1 MTFAA
6 MHNTVEETIHIVKLI
21 YQQNNE
27 LLPSRPCLGEG
38 NNSEPRDMETLPDQP
53 HGHPPLP
60 AKRKKKD
67 VRTSKGEVERW
78 LSDWYVVEDLSSVP
92 NTYQATHDSSFRGSN
107 FSYGKHTHVHK
118 LTLRHTYT
126 HNFFFPPE

>member
-1 MTFAA
+1 MSYCL
-6 MHNTVEETIHIVKLI
+6 VVLVLGKETTLSPVTWKHCLTNHTDIH
-21 YQQNNE
+21 
-27 LLPSRPCLGEG
+27 PS
-38 NNSEPRDMETLPDQP
+38 QP
-53 HGHPPLP
+53 
-60 AKRKKKD
+60 KEKKKD